1 LNWAGNRR
9 SSFLKT
15 RISTARSKGWWMES
29 GSTKGQVCCAGSRLL
44 MQESIAEPLIA
55 KIRDRMSTLRIG
67 SPLDKAIDIGAIV
80 DRIQLERIQKLVDQ
94 GVAEGATCWQP
105 EVALPARGLYFPPT
119 LLSNVHPTF
128 DRSPAGDFR
137 SGAGGDDI
145 PHAER
150 SG

>member
-1 LNWAGNRR
+1 MLRG
-9 SSFLKT
+9 L
-15 RISTARSKGWWMES
+15 
-29 GSTKGQVCCAGSRLL
+29 RLL

-105 EVALPARGLYFPPT
+105 EVALPDAV
-119 LLSNVHPTF
+119 SI
-128 DRSPAGDFR
+128 FR
-137 SGAGGDDI
+137 L
-145 PHAER
+145 R
-150 SG
+150 F